1 MIGLF
6 VERTVGRLGMQLNND
21 IGVFLRTVW
30 SHRQRYI
37 IGETIEETPSKR
49 VSNERVTIY
58 FNAFLKI
65 LVNEG

>member
-37 IGETIEETPSKR
+37 IGETIEETLSKR
-49 VSNERVTIY
+49 VSNERVTTY

-65 LVNEG
+65 EGNEG